1 MSHCEIHEYA
11 TKLYIEI
18 AAHVRCYVRNNK
30 SSTKRTFTEKWYK
43 LTVHFANFFEG
54 WNLLKSKWYVERVLM
69 MIIGFQIKSVSIV
82 DTI

>member
-43 LTVHFANFFEG
+43 LTVHFANF
-54 WNLLKSKWYVERVLM
+54 LKDG
-69 MIIGFQIKSVSIV
+69 IC
-82 DTI
+82 